1 MFVSGILFYFSDSI
15 IDPSSIN
22 LKTQIN
28 SFTIVVK
35 TTRQQTIKAVITL
48 ITTTLTQFD
57 RVAIFLLLQ
66 QGKTQQIVN
75 AVGGV

>member
-1 MFVSGILFYFSDSI
+1 MFVSGIFFYFSDSI